1 MKRLFR
7 ILRLPAR
14 VNFYRRKA
22 EKLERTVSLLR
33 RELNAEMQRN
43 REREDVFVSASVLG
57 QRGMYG
63 IPPRSGTALQSAP
76 TPQQTTT
83 TDPWMNLPWAD
94 KAEFQTEWWPLAQQ
108 QNRSEMQARQ
118 DFMGE
123 LARRKQL
130 NDEPY
135 GAN

>member
-1 MKRLFR
+1 M
-7 ILRLPAR
+7 LRA
-14 VNFYRRKA
+14 
-22 EKLERTVSLLR
+22 
-33 RELNAEMQRN
+33 ELNAEMFRN

-63 IPPRSGTALQSAP
+63 IPPRSGPALQSAP
-76 TPQQTTT
+76 TPQPTTP

-130 NDEPY
+130 NDEPF